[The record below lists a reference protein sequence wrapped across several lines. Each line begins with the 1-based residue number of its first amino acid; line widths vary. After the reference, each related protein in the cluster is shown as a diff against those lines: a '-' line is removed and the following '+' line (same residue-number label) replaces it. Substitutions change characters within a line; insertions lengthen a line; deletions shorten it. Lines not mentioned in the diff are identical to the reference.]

1 MTATA
6 EKIVPANERIAQITK
21 LLTEH
26 HALNDPLLELLEE
39 ALGGGCPFE
48 GLAEQLLLNRPLGIS
63 AVIDATPEFVEQVLS
78 DDEEVYAELFSNA
91 RIKKHILNTIDGD
104 WDLKA
109 EMSNNEDI
117 AELVLGDQAK
127 PDPLDLLAQ
136 VIQNYNAQDSDTKH
150 WVELVKLGSPQAFIP
165 RK

>member
-21 LLTEH
+21 LLTEL

-39 ALGGGCPFE
+39 ALACGCPFE
-48 GLAEQLLLNRPLGIS
+48 GLAEQLLLKRPLGIS
-63 AVIDATPEFVEQVLS
+63 AVIDASPEFVEQVLS
-78 DDEEVYAELFSNA
+78 DDEGVYEALFSNE
-91 RIKKHILNTIDGD
+91 RIKKQILNTIDSD

-109 EMSNNEDI
+109 EMANNKDI
-117 AELVLGDQAK
+117 AGLVLEDQPEPEAR
-127 PDPLDLLAQ
+127 DILAQ
-136 VIQNYNAQDSDTKH
+136 VIENHNTQDSDTKH